1 MSYLYPLKPDIS
13 LVVAPLF
20 VSQDVANAHQHKYP
34 AVVRIV
40 LLGEIL
46 SDNQFVLFFVE
57 HFSEF

>member
-40 LLGEIL
+40 LLGEII
-46 SDNQFVLFFVE
+46 SDN
-57 HFSEF
+57 